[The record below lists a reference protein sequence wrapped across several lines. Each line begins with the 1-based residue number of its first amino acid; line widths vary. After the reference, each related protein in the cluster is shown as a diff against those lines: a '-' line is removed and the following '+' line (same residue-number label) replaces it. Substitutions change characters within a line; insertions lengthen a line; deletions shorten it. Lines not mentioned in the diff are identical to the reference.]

1 MRKAHEMFVLKPITC
16 NLSPNMRRVT
26 LLTNPDVCNL
36 RCPLCF
42 LNQRA
47 LLHCDASNARDDNRD
62 CVLDSENARLANSNG
77 ERFSDCNKERNC
89 NKERRALGMGEM
101 PFEIARAA
109 IEKYA
114 AERDVSGKRLLREVI
129 PSTMGEPLLYS
140 RFDEL
145 LELCESLGIP
155 LNLTTNGTFPGKWV
169 REECL
174 AKLLCA
180 CSDIK
185 VSYLASEQFG
195 GWKANVE
202 KLVRVRD
209 KLRGN
214 ADYSEAA
221 DADCAD
227 VDACCTKVDCAR
239 AVNAKCAGIAKSRIA
254 TVSLQVTLHKKNL
267 QKVPELVEWAS
278 AIGIDRIKWNPVVFL
293 SIAPRE
299 LREMYGID
307 STQLQNLRD
316 ELQTELRSQKLKHE
330 GSLFFDRSAGLCP
343 VGGKC
348 GACPFADEVW
358 VWPDGHEDHCP
369 NPERRFG
376 AYGLRTF

>member
-36 RCPLCF
+36 HCPLCF

-47 LLHCDASNARDDNRD
+47 LLNCDVA
-62 CVLDSENARLANSNG
+62 
-77 ERFSDCNKERNC
+77 NC

-101 PFEIARAA
+101 NFEVARAA

-140 RFDEL
+140 HFDEL
-145 LELCESLGIP
+145 LKLCRAMGLP
-155 LNLTTNGTFPGKWV
+155 LNLTTNGTFPGKWGSDAAM
-169 REECL
+169 EF
-174 AKLLCA
+174 LLRS

-185 VSYLASEQFG
+185 VSYLASEQFD

-209 KLRGN
+209 KLREN
-214 ADYSEAA
+214 AR
-221 DADCAD
+221 C
-227 VDACCTKVDCAR
+227 
-239 AVNAKCAGIAKSRIA
+239 A

-267 QKVPELVEWAS
+267 QDVPELVSWAS
-278 AIGIDRIKWNPVVFL
+278 ANGIDRIKWNKVVFL
-293 SIAPRE
+293 STASQA
-299 LREMYGID
+299 LREMYALDGA
-307 STQLQNLRD
+307 SLESLRN
-316 ELQTELRSQKLKHE
+316 EFRAGVFSASNVKRE
-330 GSLFFDRSAGLCP
+330 GSLFFDDGADVCA

-348 GACPFADEVW
+348 ESCPFADEVW

-369 NPERRFG
+369 NPERRWG
-376 AYGLRTF
+376 EAE

>member
-1 MRKAHEMFVLKPITC
+1 
-16 NLSPNMRRVT
+16 MRRIT

-47 LLHCDASNARDDNRD
+47 LHNCNARSAENGNGDCPPDNGR
-62 CVLDSENARLANSNG
+62 
-77 ERFSDCNKERNC
+77 ERFFYC
-89 NKERRALGMGEM
+89 NKERRAFGMGEM
-101 PFEIARAA
+101 SFEVARTA

-140 RFDEL
+140 HFDEL
-145 LELCESLGIP
+145 LELCKLLEIP
-155 LNLTTNGTFPGKWV
+155 LNLTTNGTFPGKWGSD
-169 REECL
+169 
-174 AKLLCA
+174 AAMKLLLRS

-185 VSYLASEQFG
+185 VSYLASEQFD

-209 KLRGN
+209 RLREN
-214 ADYSEAA
+214 AECS
-221 DADCAD
+221 D
-227 VDACCTKVDCAR
+227 VDAGVKCAR
-239 AVNAKCAGIAKSRIA
+239 TAKSRCA

-267 QKVPELVEWAS
+267 QDVPEIVSWAS
-278 AIGIDRIKWNPVVFL
+278 AIGIDRIKWNKVVLL
-293 SIAPRE
+293 SSVSQE
-299 LREMYGID
+299 LREMYALD
-307 STQLQNLRD
+307 DASLESLRN
-316 ELQTELRSQKLKHE
+316 EFRAGVFSASNVKRE
-330 GSLFFDRSAGLCP
+330 GSLFFDDGADVCA

-348 GACPFADEVW
+348 ESCPFADEVW

-369 NPERRFG
+369 NPERRYVIPG
-376 AYGLRTF
+376 MTGNLPLVMR